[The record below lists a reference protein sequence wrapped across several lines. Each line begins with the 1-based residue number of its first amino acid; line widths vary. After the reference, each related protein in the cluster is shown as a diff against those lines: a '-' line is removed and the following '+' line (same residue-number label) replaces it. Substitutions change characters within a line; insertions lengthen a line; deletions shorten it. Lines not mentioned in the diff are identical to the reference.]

1 MKHTLEQQ
9 LRDYIVDTFLF
20 GEGGD
25 SFGDDDSLLERGILD
40 STGVLELVAYLN
52 ERFEIKAADDEL
64 VPENFDSVNRLSAF
78 VQRKQRSG
86 ARPAPEAAQIPGHQ
100 HGASL

>member
-1 MKHTLEQQ
+1 MTMTLEQQ
-9 LRDYIVDTFLF
+9 LRDFIVDAFLF

-52 ERFEIKAADDEL
+52 ERFQIKVSDDEL
-64 VPENFDSVNRLSAF
+64 VPENFDSVNRLGAF
-78 VQRKQRSG
+78 VQKKQRSTSRQ
-86 ARPAPEAAQIPGHQ
+86 AHSHQ